1 MAKFSQTFLQG
12 LLQPSYQQGLF
23 TAAQKAGQLPGQLQ
37 QQKVQQQQMQA
48 LRSMTPEQ
56 RAQFAMQSAQTP
68 QQINA
73 AQQQLTAAQTASA
86 NQAKEAAVAQLNAK
100 YQEYIQETDPN
111 RISQLEQEIRGLA
124 TAAGRDVTA
133 VENQLQAVR
142 SRKATQVTQAEFET
156 FFDKYV
162 PADKKEE
169 YRGLT
174 QAQII
179 KQLDDD
185 ADVEEAREWAKWLNK
200 NTITDGNRQQAIDL
214 AVKAFG
220 SKAASEVA
228 RAEASQLSK
237 TKEAKAERKRTLLV
251 TYQGKQDEFS
261 YGPAPTKKP
270 TKLDIYLDKDGNVP
284 DRIINMLRDTATSAI
299 GQDFNYTWPPQVPE
313 RGAGNTDVLPPPPS
327 PTSTVPTLN
336 QLMGR

>member
-86 NQAKEAAVAQLNAK
+86 NKAKEAAVAQLNAK
-100 YQEYIQETDPN
+100 YREYIQEADPK
-111 RISQLEQEIRGLA
+111 RINQLEQEIRGLA
-124 TAAGRDVTA
+124 TAAGRDVTS
-133 VENQLQAVR
+133 VENQLQSVR
-142 SRKATQVTQAEFET
+142 SIKAAQVTQAEFET

-162 PADKKEE
+162 PEDKKEE

-179 KQLDDD
+179 KQLNAD
-185 ADVEEAREWAKWLNK
+185 ANVEEAREWANWLNK
-200 NTITDGNRQQAIDL
+200 NTITDSNRQEAINL
-214 AVKAFG
+214 AVKAYG
-220 SKAASEVA
+220 ADAAEKVA
-228 RAEASQLSK
+228 KAEASQFSK
-237 TKEAKAERKRTLLV
+237 TKEAKEGRKRTLLV
-251 TYQGKQDEFS
+251 TYQGKEEAFS
-261 YGPAPTKKP
+261 LGPAPTKKP
-270 TKLDIYLDKDGNVP
+270 TKLEIYLDEDGNVP
-284 DRIINMLRDTATSAI
+284 DRILNMLSDTATSAV
-299 GQDFNYTWPPQVPE
+299 GQDFEYTWPPKVPLRNE
-313 RGAGNTDVLPPPPS
+313 PPPPP

>member
-1 MAKFSQTFLQG
+1 MAKFSQEFLRQMANPAMG
-12 LLQPSYQQGLF
+12 QGLF
-23 TAAQKAGQLPGQLQ
+23 TAAKQAAQLPGQLQ
-37 QQKVQQQQMQA
+37 QQQLQQQQMQA

-56 RAQFAMQSAQTP
+56 RAQYSMQTAKTP

-162 PADKKEE
+162 PEDKKEE

-179 KQLDDD
+179 KQLNAD
-185 ADVEEAREWAKWLNK
+185 ANVEEAREWANWLNK
-200 NTITDGNRQQAIDL
+200 NTITDSNRQEAINL
-214 AVKAFG
+214 AVKAYG
-220 SKAASEVA
+220 ADAAEKVAKAET
-228 RAEASQLSK
+228 SQFSK
-237 TKEAKAERKRTLLV
+237 TKEAKEGRKRTLLV
-251 TYQGKQDEFS
+251 TYQGKEEAFS
-261 YGPAPTKKP
+261 LGPAPTKKP
-270 TKLDIYLDKDGNVP
+270 TKLEIYLDENGNVP
-284 DRIINMLRDTATSAI
+284 DRILNMLSDTATSAV
-299 GQDFNYTWPPQVPE
+299 GQDFEYTWPPKVPLRNE
-313 RGAGNTDVLPPPPS
+313 PPPPPPP

>member
-1 MAKFSQTFLQG
+1 MEFL
-12 LLQPSYQQGLF
+12 F
-23 TAAQKAGQLPGQLQ
+23 WQL
-37 QQKVQQQQMQA
+37 QQQQMQA

-56 RAQFAMQSAQTP
+56 RAQFAMQTAKTP

-73 AQQQLTAAQTASA
+73 AQQQLTVAQTASA
-86 NQAKEAAVAQLNAK
+86 NKAKEVAVAQLNAK
-100 YQEYIQETDPN
+100 YQEYIQETDPK

-124 TAAGRDVTA
+124 TAAGRDVTS

-185 ADVEEAREWAKWLNK
+185 ADVEEAREWANWLNK
-200 NTITDGNRQQAIDL
+200 NTITDGTRQEAIDL

-261 YGPAPTKKP
+261 YGPAPTAKP
-270 TKLDIYLDKDGNVP
+270 TKLEIYLDKDGNVP
-284 DRIINMLRDTATSAI
+284 ERIDNLLNDTAISAI
-299 GQDFNYTWPPQVPE
+299 GQDFEYVWSPRKVPE
-313 RGAGNTDVLPPPPS
+313 RDVS
-327 PTSTVPTLN
+327 ITQPTSTVPTLN

>member
-1 MAKFSQTFLQG
+1 MAKFSQEFLRQMANPAMG
-12 LLQPSYQQGLF
+12 QGLF
-23 TAAQKAGQLPGQLQ
+23 TAAKQAAQLPGQLQ
-37 QQKVQQQQMQA
+37 QQQLQQQQMQA

-86 NQAKEAAVAQLNAK
+86 NKAKEAAVAQLNAK
-100 YQEYIQETDPN
+100 YREYIQEADPK
-111 RISQLEQEIRGLA
+111 RINQLEQEIRGLA

-133 VENQLQAVR
+133 VENQLQNVR
-142 SRKATQVTQAEFET
+142 SIKATKVTQAEFET

-162 PADKKEE
+162 PEDKKEE

-284 DRIINMLRDTATSAI
+284 DRIINMLNDTATSAI
-299 GQDFNYTWPPQVPE
+299 GQDFEYVWSPREVPE
-313 RGAGNTDVLPPPPS
+313 RGVQPTQ

>member
-23 TAAQKAGQLPGQLQ
+23 TAAEKAGQLPGQLQ

-56 RAQFAMQSAQTP
+56 RAQCAMQTAQTP

-73 AQQQLTAAQTASA
+73 AQQQLTVAQQASA
-86 NQAKEAAVAQLNAK
+86 EKAKKEAVAQLNTK
-100 YQEYIQETDPN
+100 YQEYIQETDPD
-111 RISQLEQEIRGLA
+111 RINKLEQEIRGLA

-142 SRKATQVTQAEFET
+142 SRKATESTKEQFET
-156 FFDKYV
+156 FFNKYV
-162 PADKKEE
+162 PEDKKEE

-185 ADVEEAREWAKWLNK
+185 ADVEEARNWANWLNK
-200 NTITDGNRQQAIDL
+200 NTIADGNRQQAIDL

-228 RAEASQLSK
+228 RAEANQLSK

-251 TYQGKQDEFS
+251 TYQGSQENIGTFTLGS
-261 YGPAPTKKP
+261 AATKKP
-270 TKLDIYLDKDGNVP
+270 TKLEIYLDKDGNVP
-284 DRIINMLRDTATSAI
+284 ERILNMLKDTATSAI
-299 GQDFNYTWPPQVPE
+299 GQDFDYTWPPEVPE
-313 RGAGNTDVLPPPPS
+313 IVTPPPPPPP
-327 PTSTVPTLN
+327 PTGTVPTLN
-336 QLMGR
+336 QLMGG

>member
-1 MAKFSQTFLQG
+1 MAKFSQEFLRQMANPAMG
-12 LLQPSYQQGLF
+12 QGLF
-23 TAAQKAGQLPGQLQ
+23 TAAKQAAQLPGQLQ
-37 QQKVQQQQMQA
+37 QQQLQQQQMQA

-56 RAQFAMQSAQTP
+56 RAQYSMQTAKTP

-86 NQAKEAAVAQLNAK
+86 NKAKEAAVAQLNAK
-100 YQEYIQETDPN
+100 YREYIQEADPK
-111 RISQLEQEIRGLA
+111 RINQLEQEIRGLA

-133 VENQLQAVR
+133 VENQLQNVR
-142 SRKATQVTQAEFET
+142 SIKATKVTQAEFET

-162 PADKKEE
+162 PEDKKEE

-284 DRIINMLRDTATSAI
+284 DRIINMLNDTATSAI
-299 GQDFNYTWPPQVPE
+299 GQDFEYVWSPREVPE
-313 RGAGNTDVLPPPPS
+313 RGVQPTQ